1 MTRIVQIHQIEIT
14 TKCNLRCRY
23 CPHPKMQRPKEDM
36 GWETFE
42 RAMHWVKCLVK
53 AGTQRELSFTGIG
66 ESTMH
71 PRFIEMLEYARKV
84 APNIDIVFSTNGL
97 PTFTEEIAAACQRL
111 NVGVMISLHRPEV
124 AGKAIELSKKYSIL
138 KYINTQFADNAFD
151 WAGQVDGWYVSAP
164 KLVCEYLR
172 SGWGVVLFDGKITTC
187 CLDSENKGVAGTV
200 WEEPGS
206 LELHPYS
213 LCRTCHMALPKGQQ
227 HLVESL

>member
-1 MTRIVQIHQIEIT
+1 MA
-14 TKCNLRCRY
+14 
-23 CPHPKMQRPKEDM
+23 RPKEDM
-36 GWETFE
+36 EWDVFK
-42 RAMHWVKCLVK
+42 RAIYWVRELLA

-71 PRFIEMLEYARKV
+71 PRFIEMLETARSLSKDM
-84 APNIDIVFSTNGL
+84 PIVFSTNGL

-111 NVGVMISLHRPEV
+111 DVGVMISLHRPEV
-124 AGKAIELSKKYSIL
+124 AGKAIELSKKYNIL

-164 KLVCEYLR
+164 KVVCEYLR

-187 CLDSENKGVAGTV
+187 CLDSANKGVVGTV

-206 LELHPYS
+206 LDLHPYS
-213 LCRTCHMALPKGQQ
+213 LCRTCHMDLPKGQTYPADQ
-227 HLVESL
+227 LTA